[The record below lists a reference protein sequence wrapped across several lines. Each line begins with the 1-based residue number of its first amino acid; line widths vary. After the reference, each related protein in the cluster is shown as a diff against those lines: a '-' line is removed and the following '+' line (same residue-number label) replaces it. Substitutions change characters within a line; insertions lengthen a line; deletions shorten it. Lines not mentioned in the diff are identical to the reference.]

1 MWQSNRT
8 PNARP
13 RARTRSHTRTRTPG
27 SALSGRS
34 EYFHVPL
41 SEYFTCAFVRIFHAC
56 LFPIFLARQ
65 ATLAWSPSRWSVLGL
80 VEKTAVRFNDAFAFP
95 VCPKQ
100 IENGVEWVGKSDIS
114 FPNWRH
120 LNNCVHRI
128 ILIILMSS
136 PRGTAADHWLWR
148 TTRQVN
154 TSWSESSVGVLDVL
168 RSGSIDDSADV
179 DKQVVVNMNRLWWI
193 TGWSVWCL
201 CGSGKAPKVDRCK
214 NWREWGRKLLWRDH
228 HQHHQH

>member
-1 MWQSNRT
+1 M
-8 PNARP
+8 
-13 RARTRSHTRTRTPG
+13 
-27 SALSGRS
+27 
-34 EYFHVPL
+34 
-41 SEYFTCAFVRIFHAC
+41 C
-56 LFPIFLARQ
+56 LFPFFLARQ
-65 ATLAWSPSRWSVLGL
+65 ATLAWSLSRWSVLGL

-95 VCPKQ
+95 VCSKQ

-114 FPNWRH
+114 SPNWTH
-120 LNNCVHRI
+120 LNNCEHQM

-148 TTRQVN
+148 TTRQVS

-168 RSGSIDDSADV
+168 RSGSIDNDV
-179 DKQVVVNMNRLWWI
+179 DKQVVVNMTRLWWI

-214 NWREWGRKLLWRDH
+214 NWREWRRKLLWTV
-228 HQHHQH
+228 HQHHQHQHQL